1 MRIKN
6 LIIYSAI
13 SSFFLFS
20 LIAIWKILVTLQ
32 GLKLE
37 NFNTEIIFILG
48 FIFSLLSV
56 LARNKI
62 NIILKFIIFAS
73 IFIYFDGFLL
83 HTLPI
88 WYNAGV
94 LLILY
99 FFVNKTKK
107 YNYKFLNNEH
117 STQIIIFGLQA
128 KKVLKK

>member
-48 FIFSLLSV
+48 FIFSL
-56 LARNKI
+56 
-62 NIILKFIIFAS
+62 
-73 IFIYFDGFLL
+73 
-83 HTLPI
+83 
-88 WYNAGV
+88 
-94 LLILY
+94 
-99 FFVNKTKK
+99 
-107 YNYKFLNNEH
+107 
-117 STQIIIFGLQA
+117 
-128 KKVLKK
+128 